1 MDYFWP
7 AIFAFI
13 LSWVLTI
20 LVRKIAL
27 KFNIIDQPD
36 GARKVHKLATPL
48 LGGVAIFIAYFL
60 TLLLVRSEL
69 LSGGLSYQPWLGFFA
84 GALILIIGGI
94 LDDKYNL
101 PPKWQIIFPI
111 LAVLILIIGGVNIE
125 KISNPFGGWIFLSS
139 WALAS
144 PVLIFLWLM
153 GMMYTTKL
161 LDGLDGLVGGLSAIG
176 GLVIFLFTL
185 TTRYYQP
192 DIALAALILSAVCLG
207 FLVLNFNPAKIFL
220 GEGGSLLLGYIL
232 GVLAI
237 ISGGKI
243 AIALLVMGLPVLD
256 LVWTIIRR
264 LAKRQNPFKS
274 ADREHL
280 HHRLLSL
287 GLSQKQTVVVF
298 YSFSL
303 LFGLSALF
311 LQSQGKFL
319 ALVVLLVLMML
330 IIISFS
336 RLKKLPAKPDHEGLL
351 LHICCAPC
359 GAYPS
364 QEILAPQYDLTL
376 YFYNPNLLS
385 QEEFDKRLSYVKEL
399 AARNNWPL
407 IVEPY
412 AHEAWRD
419 RVRGLETETE
429 GAKRCELCLSDRL
442 ERTAILAKTKGFKV
456 FATTL
461 AFSPFKNQAF
471 IRQAALEIAA
481 KHGLEFL
488 DRDWPVQDIYRRSQD
503 LAKSLGFYRQKFCGC
518 EYAFKSTKKK

>member
-1 MDYFWP
+1 MNYFLP

-13 LSWVLTI
+13 LSWILTI
-20 LVRKIAL
+20 LVRRIAL
-27 KFNIIDQPD
+27 KFKIVDQPD
-36 GARKVHKLATPL
+36 GDRKIHALSVPL
-48 LGGVAIFIAYFL
+48 LGGVAIFLAYFIVL
-60 TLLLVRSEL
+60 FFVRSEL
-69 LSGGLSYQPWLGFFA
+69 ISGDLSYQPWLGFFV
-84 GALILIIGGI
+84 GGLILIIGGT

-111 LAVLILIIGGVNIE
+111 SAVIILIIGGVNIE
-125 KISNPFGGWIFLSS
+125 KISNPFGGWVFLST
-139 WALAS
+139 LAS
-144 PVLIFLWLM
+144 PILIFAWLM

-161 LDGLDGLVGGLSAIG
+161 LDGLDGLVGGLTAIG

-243 AIALLVMGLPVLD
+243 AIALLVMGIPVLD

-264 LAKRQNPFKS
+264 LAKGQNPFKS
-274 ADREHL
+274 ADRQHL
-280 HHRLLSL
+280 HHRLLDL
-287 GLSQKQTVVVF
+287 GLSQKQTVLFF
-298 YSFSL
+298 YFFSL

-319 ALVVLLVLMML
+319 ALLALVVLMLL
-330 IIISFS
+330 IIIFFS
-336 RLKKLPAKPDHEGLL
+336 KLKKSPNKKQKERLL

-364 QEILAPQYDLTL
+364 QEILSPQYDLTL

-385 QEEFDKRLSYVKEL
+385 QEEYDKRLLYVKEL
-399 AARNNWPL
+399 AAKNNWPL
-407 IVEPY
+407 IIEPY
-412 AHEAWRD
+412 NHGDWQKK
-419 RVRGLETETE
+419 VSGLESEAE
-429 GAKRCELCLSDRL
+429 LGKRCEVCIGDRL
-442 ERTAILAKTKGFKV
+442 EKTAALAKAEDFKI

-461 AFSPFKNQAF
+461 AFSPYKNQVF
-471 IRQAALEIAA
+471 IRQMALELATKYGI
-481 KHGLEFL
+481 KFL
-488 DRDWPVQDIYRRSQD
+488 DRDWPIQDIYRHSQD
-503 LAKSLGFYRQKFCGC
+503 LAKKLGFYRQKFCGC
-518 EYAFKSTKKK
+518 EYAFKPKAKN